1 MSWLMFDAM
10 FGAQGRSLEVLETL
24 RAPSFCRSEGAF
36 LSVEEKQV
44 CFLYFLL
51 LFSSIYLQKSL

>member
-1 MSWLMFDAM
+1 MSWMLFDALV
-10 FGAQGRSLEVLETL
+10 GAQGRSLDVLETL

-51 LFSSIYLQKSL
+51 LFSSI